1 MTPRDGYEDTLQT
14 RLAKVSEVDAV
25 YVEEENGVIHVY
37 SIVRDIGDFYDRLLA
52 QEKAIAQAWPQTRFD
67 FHVRVHQG
75 RQPNQ
80 AAPFCSCN
88 LLPMNPDTRLYY
100 DRYLTLPTKVDFS
113 LGRPTRK

>member
-1 MTPRDGYEDTLQT
+1 LTPRDGYEDTLQT

-80 AAPFCSCN
+80 PAPPFARAIFC
-88 LLPMNPDTRLYY
+88 R
-100 DRYLTLPTKVDFS
+100 
-113 LGRPTRK
+113 